1 MQKEILT
8 TVCFCLAAAIGYAD
22 TSTGTER
29 ARTNVRNSGQGGR
42 EAEASLPSDLTLQQ
56 ILELA
61 NEINAKATNESYEE
75 KSDTTED
82 EIDNNILIS
91 HELTL
96 QQILELIER
105 LSGKP
110 VIRDSK
116 LGNITISLSTKK
128 GVSDHEML
136 RILESALS
144 INNVALIELGDGLL
158 KAVDAKSVSAQS
170 PAFIERS
177 LLNDVPSEKI
187 CAKMFKLEHISAE
200 DFSQLISKL
209 LTPVSSSCIVFKDSN
224 SLLITDSVSNL
235 QRVELII
242 KKVDVPEHTK
252 ISSRI
257 FRIKHGDA
265 GEITNLLNKVISGQK
280 EEKKDEA
287 VTASK
292 SSRTE
297 NSEKIS
303 GVDVSTFRFS
313 KNITIEFDKRS
324 NSVVA
329 CGTEKDIELVESII
343 NKIDVLLD
351 QVRIE
356 VIITEVALNKNQKTG
371 LDTFGI
377 SHNMNG
383 SGGIPN
389 SEGHEIS
396 FTSGGSSGIEAVIG
410 SLKKFDIG
418 AVFNVAK
425 SNSNV
430 KILSAP
436 TIVTTHNREAIIKT
450 GHSVPVVKSDISNTS
465 SAGKDG
471 VSMKSTVEY
480 KDIGM
485 ELKVKPLIGVNGI
498 VQLEIFQKTER
509 KGNTVKING
518 NEMPSTLK
526 REATSFVSV
535 NDGDV
540 VVLAGLQD
548 KQTDKLKSKMWL
560 LGDIP
565 LIGDVLFS
573 PKSKTEITTEL
584 VIFIKPTIIANPSEQ
599 ASFASEVVKDSPVKE
614 EIDSYNMVGKFL
626 PPPAFPQFTFADPT
640 DDFNRRN
647 YGKKRSKIK
656 QSNDLPHKNRHES
669 KYWRRRTR
677 GYDEDVLWSPGYG
690 DRRFDQF
697 DRYYDDRPGNRYSSR
712 FR

>member
-1 MQKEILT
+1 MQKEILA

-22 TSTGTER
+22 TSIGTER

-42 EAEASLPSDLTLQQ
+42 EAEASLPSNLTLQQ

-61 NEINAKATNESYEE
+61 NEINAKAANESYEE
-75 KSDTTED
+75 KSDTTEN

-116 LGNITISLSTKK
+116 LGNITISLSARK
-128 GVSDHEML
+128 GVSDHEMV

-187 CAKMFKLEHISAE
+187 CAKMFQLEHIAAE

-265 GEITNLLNKVISGQK
+265 GKITGLLNNVIRGQK
-280 EEKKDEA
+280 EDKKDEA
-287 VTASK
+287 AMASK

-297 NSEKIS
+297 GAEKTS

-313 KNITIEFDKRS
+313 KNITIEFDERS
-324 NSVVA
+324 NSIVV
-329 CGTEKDIELVESII
+329 CGTEKDIELAESII

-356 VIITEVALNKNQKTG
+356 VIVTEVALNKNQSTGLSAFNIGYNEAGGENVSKSEKNDIAFKTG
-371 LDTFGI
+371 GPGI
-377 SHNMNG
+377 ALTVDKLRHFN
-383 SGGIPN
+383 
-389 SEGHEIS
+389 
-396 FTSGGSSGIEAVIG
+396 IG
-410 SLKKFDIG
+410 S
-418 AVFNVAK
+418 VFSSAK
-425 SNSNV
+425 GNSNI

-436 TIVTTHNREAIIKT
+436 TIVTTHNREATIQTADSIPVMKDQLSGANGGAGLATKT
-450 GHSVPVVKSDISNTS
+450 
-465 SAGKDG
+465 
-471 VSMKSTVEY
+471 TVEY
-480 KDIGM
+480 KDIGTTI
-485 ELKVKPLIGVNGI
+485 KVKPLIGVNGI
-498 VQLEIFQKTER
+498 IQLEITQNIER
-509 KGNTVKING
+509 KGEDVEIPGGGK
-518 NEMPSTLK
+518 MPSTLK
-526 REATSFVSV
+526 RSTTSFISV

-548 KQTDKLKSKMWL
+548 KQTDKSKNKMWL

-573 PKSKTEITTEL
+573 KKSKAERTTEL

-599 ASFASEVVKDSPVKE
+599 ASFANEVVKDSPVKE
-614 EIDSYNMVGKFL
+614 EIDSYNTVGKFL
-626 PPPAFPQFTFADPT
+626 PPSAFPQFTFADPT
-640 DDFNRRN
+640 ADINRRN

-656 QSNDLPHKNRHES
+656 QSNDLPRKNRHES

-690 DRRFDQF
+690 DRRFDQS
-697 DRYYDDRPGNRYSSR
+697 DRYYDDRTGIRYSTR

>member
-1 MQKEILT
+1 MQKEILA

-22 TSTGTER
+22 TSIGTER
-29 ARTNVRNSGQGGR
+29 ARTNVRNSEQGGR
-42 EAEASLPSDLTLQQ
+42 EAEASLPSDLTPQQ

-61 NEINAKATNESYEE
+61 NELNSKAMNESPE
-75 KSDTTED
+75 KVSSAHQN
-82 EIDNNILIS
+82 EIDDNILIS

-96 QQILELIER
+96 QQALELIEK

-116 LGNITISLSTKK
+116 LGNITISLSTKR
-128 GVSDHEML
+128 GVSDHEMV

-187 CAKMFKLEHISAE
+187 CAKMFQLEHISAE

-265 GEITNLLNKVISGQK
+265 GKITSLLNNVISGQK
-280 EEKKDEA
+280 EDKKDEA
-287 VTASK
+287 AMASK
-292 SSRTE
+292 SSHPE
-297 NSEKIS
+297 GAEKTS

-313 KNITIEFDKRS
+313 KNITIEFDERS
-324 NSVVA
+324 NSIVV
-329 CGTEKDIELVESII
+329 CGTEKDIELAESII

-356 VIITEVALNKNQKTG
+356 VIVTEVALNKNQSTG
-371 LDTFGI
+371 LSAFNIGYNEAGGEGVPESGKNDIAFNTAGAGI
-377 SHNMNG
+377 ALTVDKLRHFN
-383 SGGIPN
+383 
-389 SEGHEIS
+389 
-396 FTSGGSSGIEAVIG
+396 IG
-410 SLKKFDIG
+410 S
-418 AVFNVAK
+418 VFKSAK
-425 SNSNV
+425 GNSNI

-436 TIVTTHNREAIIKT
+436 TIVTTHNREATIQTADSIPVMKDQLSGANGGAGLATKT
-450 GHSVPVVKSDISNTS
+450 
-465 SAGKDG
+465 
-471 VSMKSTVEY
+471 TVEY
-480 KDIGM
+480 KDIGTTI
-485 ELKVKPLIGVNGI
+485 KVKPLIGVNGI
-498 VQLEIFQKTER
+498 IQLEITQNIER
-509 KGNTVKING
+509 KGEDVEIPGGGK
-518 NEMPSTLK
+518 MPSTLK
-526 REATSFVSV
+526 RSTTSFISV

-548 KQTDKLKSKMWL
+548 KQTDKSKNKMWL

-573 PKSKTEITTEL
+573 RKSKAERTTEL

-599 ASFASEVVKDSPVKE
+599 ASFANEVVKDSPVKE
-614 EIDSYNMVGKFL
+614 EIDSYNTVGKFL
-626 PPPAFPQFTFADPT
+626 PPSAFPQFTFADPT
-640 DDFNRRN
+640 ADINRRN

-656 QSNDLPHKNRHES
+656 QSNDLPRKNRHES
-669 KYWRRRTR
+669 KYRRRRTR

>member
-1 MQKEILT
+1 MQKEILA

-22 TSTGTER
+22 TSIGTER

-42 EAEASLPSDLTLQQ
+42 EAEASLPSNLTLQQ

-61 NEINAKATNESYEE
+61 NEINAKAANESYEE
-75 KSDTTED
+75 KSDTTEN

-116 LGNITISLSTKK
+116 LGNITISLSARK
-128 GVSDHEML
+128 GVSDHEMV

-187 CAKMFKLEHISAE
+187 CAKMFQLEHIAAE

-265 GEITNLLNKVISGQK
+265 GKITSLLNNVISGQK
-280 EEKKDEA
+280 EDKKDEA
-287 VTASK
+287 AMASK

-297 NSEKIS
+297 GAEKTS

-313 KNITIEFDKRS
+313 KNITIEFDERS
-324 NSVVA
+324 NSIVV
-329 CGTEKDIELVESII
+329 CGTEKDIELAESII

-356 VIITEVALNKNQKTG
+356 VIVTEVALNKNQSTG
-371 LDTFGI
+371 LSAFNIGYNEANGI
-377 SHNMNG
+377 QGLPKSEKNDIAFNTAG
-383 SGGIPN
+383 AGIALTVDKLRHFN
-389 SEGHEIS
+389 
-396 FTSGGSSGIEAVIG
+396 IG
-410 SLKKFDIG
+410 S
-418 AVFNVAK
+418 VFPSAK
-425 SNSNV
+425 GNSNI

-436 TIVTTHNREAIIKT
+436 TIVTTHNREATIQTADSIPVMKDQLSGANGGAGLATKT
-450 GHSVPVVKSDISNTS
+450 
-465 SAGKDG
+465 
-471 VSMKSTVEY
+471 TVEY
-480 KDIGM
+480 KDIGTTI
-485 ELKVKPLIGVNGI
+485 KVKPLIGVNGI
-498 VQLEIFQKTER
+498 IQLEITQNIER
-509 KGNTVKING
+509 KGEDVEIPGGGK
-518 NEMPSTLK
+518 MPSTLK
-526 REATSFVSV
+526 RSTTSFISV

-548 KQTDKLKSKMWL
+548 KQTDKSKNKMWL

-573 PKSKTEITTEL
+573 KKSKAERTTEL

-599 ASFASEVVKDSPVKE
+599 ASFANEVVKDSPVKE
-614 EIDSYNMVGKFL
+614 EIDSYNTVGKFL
-626 PPPAFPQFTFADPT
+626 PPSAFPQFTFADPT
-640 DDFNRRN
+640 ADINRRN

-656 QSNDLPHKNRHES
+656 QSNDLPRKNRHES

-690 DRRFDQF
+690 DRRFDQS
-697 DRYYDDRPGNRYSSR
+697 DRYYDDRTGIRYSTR

>member
-22 TSTGTER
+22 TSIGTER

-42 EAEASLPSDLTLQQ
+42 EAEASLPSDLTPQQ

-61 NEINAKATNESYEE
+61 NELNAKAINESHE
-75 KSDTTED
+75 KVSSAHQN
-82 EIDNNILIS
+82 EIDSNILIS

-96 QQILELIER
+96 QQALELIER

-116 LGNITISLSTKK
+116 LGNITISLSTKR
-128 GVSDHEML
+128 GVSDHEMV

-187 CAKMFKLEHISAE
+187 CAKMFQLEHIAAE

-265 GEITNLLNKVISGQK
+265 GKITSLLNNVISGQK
-280 EEKKDEA
+280 EDKKDEA
-287 VTASK
+287 AMASK
-292 SSRTE
+292 SSHPE
-297 NSEKIS
+297 GAEKTS
-303 GVDVSTFRFS
+303 GIDVSTFRFS
-313 KNITIEFDKRS
+313 KNITIEFDERS
-324 NSVVA
+324 NSIVV
-329 CGTEKDIELVESII
+329 CGTEKDIELAESII

-356 VIITEVALNKNQKTG
+356 VIVTEVALNKNQSTG
-371 LDTFGI
+371 LSAFNIGYNEANGI
-377 SHNMNG
+377 QGVPTSEKNDIAFNTAG
-383 SGGIPN
+383 AGIALTVDKLRHFN
-389 SEGHEIS
+389 
-396 FTSGGSSGIEAVIG
+396 IG
-410 SLKKFDIG
+410 S
-418 AVFNVAK
+418 VFSSAK
-425 SNSNV
+425 GNSNI

-436 TIVTTHNREAIIKT
+436 TIVTTHNREATIQTADSIPVMKDELSGANGGAGLATKT
-450 GHSVPVVKSDISNTS
+450 
-465 SAGKDG
+465 
-471 VSMKSTVEY
+471 TVEY
-480 KDIGM
+480 KDIGTTI
-485 ELKVKPLIGVNGI
+485 KVKPLIGVNGI
-498 VQLEIFQKTER
+498 IQLEITQNIER
-509 KGNTVKING
+509 QGEPVTING
-518 NEMPSTLK
+518 NKMPSTLK
-526 REATSFVSV
+526 RSTTSFISV

-548 KQTDKLKSKMWL
+548 KQTDKSKSKMWL

-573 PKSKTEITTEL
+573 KKSKTERTTEL

-614 EIDSYNMVGKFL
+614 EIDSYNMIGKFL
-626 PPPAFPQFTFADPT
+626 PPSAFPQFTFADPT
-640 DDFNRRN
+640 ADINRRN

-697 DRYYDDRPGNRYSSR
+697 DRYYDDQPGNRYSSR

>member
-29 ARTNVRNSGQGGR
+29 ARANVRNSGQDR
-42 EAEASLPSDLTLQQ
+42 EEAEASLPNNLTLQQ

-61 NEINAKATNESYEE
+61 NEINAKAANESYEE

-82 EIDNNILIS
+82 KIDNNILIS
-91 HELTL
+91 RELTL

-116 LGNITISLSTKK
+116 LGNITISLSIRK
-128 GVSDHEML
+128 GVSAHEMV

-187 CAKMFKLEHISAE
+187 CAKMFQLEHIATE

-265 GEITNLLNKVISGQK
+265 GKITSLLNKVISGQK
-280 EEKKDEA
+280 EDKKDGA
-287 VTASK
+287 AMASK
-292 SSRTE
+292 S
-297 NSEKIS
+297 NHPGGAEKIS
-303 GVDVSTFRFS
+303 GIDVSTFRFS
-313 KNITIEFDKRS
+313 KNITIEFDERS
-324 NSVVA
+324 NSIVA
-329 CGTEKDIELVESII
+329 CGTEKDLELVESII

-356 VIITEVALNKNQKTG
+356 VIITEVTLNKNQKTG
-371 LDTFGI
+371 LETFGI

-383 SGGIPN
+383 SGGIPK

-396 FTSGGSSGIEAVIG
+396 FTSGGSNGIEAVIG

-418 AVFNVAK
+418 AVFKAAK

-450 GHSVPVVKSDISNTS
+450 GDSVPVVKSDISNTS
-465 SAGKDG
+465 SAGSQG
-471 VSMKSTVEY
+471 ISMKSTVEY

-509 KGNTVKING
+509 KGESVKING

-548 KQTDKLKSKMWL
+548 KQTTKTKSKVWL
-560 LGDIP
+560 LGDVP

-573 PKSKTEITTEL
+573 PKSKEERTTEL

-614 EIDSYNMVGKFL
+614 EIDSYNMIGKFL
-626 PPPAFPQFTFADPT
+626 PPSAFPQFTFADPT
-640 DDFNRRN
+640 ADINRRN

-656 QSNDLPHKNRHES
+656 QSNDLPRKNRHES
-669 KYWRRRTR
+669 KYRRRRTR

-690 DRRFDQF
+690 DRRFDQS
-697 DRYYDDRPGNRYSSR
+697 DRYYDDRPGNKYSSR

>member
-1 MQKEILT
+1 MQKEILA

-22 TSTGTER
+22 TSIGTER

-42 EAEASLPSDLTLQQ
+42 EAEASLPSNLTLQQ

-61 NEINAKATNESYEE
+61 NEINAKAANESYEE
-75 KSDTTED
+75 KSDTTEN

-116 LGNITISLSTKK
+116 LGNITISLSARK
-128 GVSDHEML
+128 GVSDHEMV

-187 CAKMFKLEHISAE
+187 CAKMFQLEHIAAE

-265 GEITNLLNKVISGQK
+265 GKITSLLNNVISGQK
-280 EEKKDEA
+280 EDKKDEA
-287 VTASK
+287 AMASK

-297 NSEKIS
+297 GAEKTS

-313 KNITIEFDKRS
+313 KNITIEFDERS
-324 NSVVA
+324 NSIVV
-329 CGTEKDIELVESII
+329 CGTEKDIELAESII

-356 VIITEVALNKNQKTG
+356 VIVTEVALNKNQSTGLSAFNIGYNEAGGENVSKSEKNDIAFKTG
-371 LDTFGI
+371 GPGI
-377 SHNMNG
+377 ALTVDKLRHFN
-383 SGGIPN
+383 
-389 SEGHEIS
+389 
-396 FTSGGSSGIEAVIG
+396 IG
-410 SLKKFDIG
+410 S
-418 AVFNVAK
+418 VFSSAK
-425 SNSNV
+425 GNSNI

-436 TIVTTHNREAIIKT
+436 TIVTTHNREATIQTADSIPVMKDQLSGANGGAGLATKT
-450 GHSVPVVKSDISNTS
+450 
-465 SAGKDG
+465 
-471 VSMKSTVEY
+471 TVEY
-480 KDIGM
+480 KDIGTTI
-485 ELKVKPLIGVNGI
+485 KVKPLIGVNGI
-498 VQLEIFQKTER
+498 IQLEITQNIER
-509 KGNTVKING
+509 KGEDVEIPGGGK
-518 NEMPSTLK
+518 MPSTLK
-526 REATSFVSV
+526 RSTTSFISV

-548 KQTDKLKSKMWL
+548 KQTDKSKNKMWL

-573 PKSKTEITTEL
+573 KKSKAERTTEL

-614 EIDSYNMVGKFL
+614 EIDSYNTVGKFL
-626 PPPAFPQFTFADPT
+626 PPSAFPQFTFADPT
-640 DDFNRRN
+640 ADINRRN

-656 QSNDLPHKNRHES
+656 QSNDLPRKNRHES

-690 DRRFDQF
+690 DRRFDQS
-697 DRYYDDRPGNRYSSR
+697 DRYYDDRTGIRYSTR

>member
-1 MQKEILT
+1 MQKEILA

-22 TSTGTER
+22 TSIGTER

-42 EAEASLPSDLTLQQ
+42 EAEASLPSNLTLQQ

-61 NEINAKATNESYEE
+61 NEINAKAANESYEE
-75 KSDTTED
+75 KSDTTEN

-116 LGNITISLSTKK
+116 LGNITISLSARK
-128 GVSDHEML
+128 GVSDHEMV

-187 CAKMFKLEHISAE
+187 CAKMFQLEHIAAE

-265 GEITNLLNKVISGQK
+265 GKITSLLNNVISGQK
-280 EEKKDEA
+280 EDKKDEA
-287 VTASK
+287 AMASK

-297 NSEKIS
+297 GAEKTS

-313 KNITIEFDKRS
+313 KNITIEFDERS
-324 NSVVA
+324 NSIVV
-329 CGTEKDIELVESII
+329 CGTEKDIELAESII

-356 VIITEVALNKNQKTG
+356 VIVTEVALNKNQSTGLSAFNIGYNEAGGENVSKSEKNDIAFKTG
-371 LDTFGI
+371 GPGI
-377 SHNMNG
+377 ALTVDKLRHFN
-383 SGGIPN
+383 
-389 SEGHEIS
+389 
-396 FTSGGSSGIEAVIG
+396 IG
-410 SLKKFDIG
+410 S
-418 AVFNVAK
+418 VFSSAK
-425 SNSNV
+425 GNSNI

-436 TIVTTHNREAIIKT
+436 TIVTTHNREATIQTADSIPVMKDQLSGANGGAGLATKT
-450 GHSVPVVKSDISNTS
+450 
-465 SAGKDG
+465 
-471 VSMKSTVEY
+471 TVEY
-480 KDIGM
+480 KDIGTTI
-485 ELKVKPLIGVNGI
+485 KVKPLIGVNGI
-498 VQLEIFQKTER
+498 IQLEITQNIER
-509 KGNTVKING
+509 KGEDVNVPGGGK
-518 NEMPSTLK
+518 MPSTLK
-526 REATSFVSV
+526 RSTTSFISV

-548 KQTDKLKSKMWL
+548 KQTDKSKSKMWL

-573 PKSKTEITTEL
+573 KKSKTERTTEL

-614 EIDSYNMVGKFL
+614 EIDSYNTVGKFL
-626 PPPAFPQFTFADPT
+626 PPSAFPHFTMEDPT
-640 DDFNRRN
+640 ADINRRN

-656 QSNDLPHKNRHES
+656 QSNDLPRKNRHES

>member
-29 ARTNVRNSGQGGR
+29 ASTNVRNSGQGRR
-42 EAEASLPSDLTLQQ
+42 EAEASLPSDLTPQQ

-61 NEINAKATNESYEE
+61 NEINAKAANESYKE

-187 CAKMFKLEHISAE
+187 CAKMFQLEHISAE

-252 ISSRI
+252 ISSKI

-265 GEITNLLNKVISGQK
+265 GKITSLLNNVISGQK
-280 EEKKDEA
+280 EDKKDEA
-287 VTASK
+287 AMASK
-292 SSRTE
+292 SSHPE
-297 NSEKIS
+297 GAEKTS

-313 KNITIEFDKRS
+313 KNITIEFDERS
-324 NSVVA
+324 NSIVV
-329 CGTEKDIELVESII
+329 CGTEKDIELAESII

-356 VIITEVALNKNQKTG
+356 VIVTEVALNKNQSTG
-371 LDTFGI
+371 LSAFNIGYNEAGGEGVPTSEKNDIAFNTAGAGI
-377 SHNMNG
+377 ALTVDKLRHFN
-383 SGGIPN
+383 
-389 SEGHEIS
+389 
-396 FTSGGSSGIEAVIG
+396 IG
-410 SLKKFDIG
+410 S
-418 AVFNVAK
+418 VFSSAK
-425 SNSNV
+425 GNSNI

-436 TIVTTHNREAIIKT
+436 TIVTTHNREATIQTADSIPVMKDQLSGASGGGLASKT
-450 GHSVPVVKSDISNTS
+450 
-465 SAGKDG
+465 
-471 VSMKSTVEY
+471 TVEY
-480 KDIGM
+480 KDIGTTI
-485 ELKVKPLIGVNGI
+485 KVKPLIGVNGI
-498 VQLEIFQKTER
+498 IQLEITQNIER
-509 KGNTVKING
+509 KGEDVEIPGGGK
-518 NEMPSTLK
+518 MPSTLK
-526 REATSFVSV
+526 RSTTSFISV

-548 KQTDKLKSKMWL
+548 KQTDKSKSKMWL

-573 PKSKTEITTEL
+573 KKSKTERTTEL

-614 EIDSYNMVGKFL
+614 EIDSYNMIGKFL
-626 PPPAFPQFTFADPT
+626 PPSAFPQFTFADPT
-640 DDFNRRN
+640 ADINRRN

-656 QSNDLPHKNRHES
+656 QNNDLPRKNRHES
-669 KYWRRRTR
+669 KYWRHRTR

>member
-1 MQKEILT
+1 MQKEILA

-22 TSTGTER
+22 TSIGTER

-42 EAEASLPSDLTLQQ
+42 EAEASLPSNLTLQQ

-61 NEINAKATNESYEE
+61 NEINAKAANESYEE
-75 KSDTTED
+75 KSDTTEN

-116 LGNITISLSTKK
+116 LGNITISLSARK
-128 GVSDHEML
+128 GVSDHEMV

-187 CAKMFKLEHISAE
+187 CAKMFQLEHIAAE

-265 GEITNLLNKVISGQK
+265 GKITSLLNNVISGQK
-280 EEKKDEA
+280 EDKKDEA
-287 VTASK
+287 AMASK

-297 NSEKIS
+297 GAEKTS

-313 KNITIEFDKRS
+313 KNITIEFDERS
-324 NSVVA
+324 NSIVV
-329 CGTEKDIELVESII
+329 CGTEKDIELAESII

-356 VIITEVALNKNQKTG
+356 VIVTEVALNKNQSTGLSAFNIGYNEAGGENVSKSEKNDIAFKTG
-371 LDTFGI
+371 GPGI
-377 SHNMNG
+377 ALTVDKLRHFN
-383 SGGIPN
+383 
-389 SEGHEIS
+389 
-396 FTSGGSSGIEAVIG
+396 IG
-410 SLKKFDIG
+410 S
-418 AVFNVAK
+418 VFSSAK
-425 SNSNV
+425 GNSNI

-436 TIVTTHNREAIIKT
+436 TIVTTHNREATI
-450 GHSVPVVKSDISNTS
+450 
-465 SAGKDG
+465 
-471 VSMKSTVEY
+471 
-480 KDIGM
+480 
-485 ELKVKPLIGVNGI
+485 
-498 VQLEIFQKTER
+498 
-509 KGNTVKING
+509 
-518 NEMPSTLK
+518 
-526 REATSFVSV
+526 
-535 NDGDV
+535 
-540 VVLAGLQD
+540 
-548 KQTDKLKSKMWL
+548 QTADS
-560 LGDIP
+560 
-565 LIGDVLFS
+565 
-573 PKSKTEITTEL
+573 EL
-584 VIFIKPTIIANPSEQ
+584 VL
-599 ASFASEVVKDSPVKE
+599 
-614 EIDSYNMVGKFL
+614 L
-626 PPPAFPQFTFADPT
+626 P
-640 DDFNRRN
+640 
-647 YGKKRSKIK
+647 
-656 QSNDLPHKNRHES
+656 
-669 KYWRRRTR
+669 
-677 GYDEDVLWSPGYG
+677 
-690 DRRFDQF
+690 
-697 DRYYDDRPGNRYSSR
+697 RPL
-712 FR
+712 

>member
-1 MQKEILT
+1 MQKGILA

-29 ARTNVRNSGQGGR
+29 ARTNVRNSGQGR
-42 EAEASLPSDLTLQQ
+42 KEAEASLPSNLTPQQ

-61 NEINAKATNESYEE
+61 NELNAKAMNESHE
-75 KSDTTED
+75 KMSGAHQN
-82 EIDNNILIS
+82 EIDDNILIS

-128 GVSDHEML
+128 GVSGHEMV

-187 CAKMFKLEHISAE
+187 CAKMFQLEHISAE

-224 SLLITDSVSNL
+224 SILITDSVSNL

-265 GEITNLLNKVISGQK
+265 GKITSLLNNVISGQK
-280 EEKKDEA
+280 EDKKDEA
-287 VTASK
+287 AMASK
-292 SSRTE
+292 SSHPE
-297 NSEKIS
+297 GAEKTS

-313 KNITIEFDKRS
+313 KNITIEFDERS
-324 NSVVA
+324 NSIVV
-329 CGTEKDIELVESII
+329 CGTEKDIELAESII

-356 VIITEVALNKNQKTG
+356 VIVTEVALNKNQSTG
-371 LDTFGI
+371 LSAFNIGYNEANGI
-377 SHNMNG
+377 QGVPTSEKNDIAFNTAG
-383 SGGIPN
+383 AGIALTVDKLRHFN
-389 SEGHEIS
+389 
-396 FTSGGSSGIEAVIG
+396 IG
-410 SLKKFDIG
+410 S
-418 AVFNVAK
+418 VFSSAK
-425 SNSNV
+425 GNSNI

-436 TIVTTHNREAIIKT
+436 TIVTTHNREATIQTADSIPVMKDQLSGANGGAGLATKT
-450 GHSVPVVKSDISNTS
+450 
-465 SAGKDG
+465 
-471 VSMKSTVEY
+471 TVEY
-480 KDIGM
+480 KDIGTTI
-485 ELKVKPLIGVNGI
+485 KVKPLIGVNGI
-498 VQLEIFQKTER
+498 IQLEITQNIER
-509 KGNTVKING
+509 KGEDVEIPGGGK
-518 NEMPSTLK
+518 MPSTLK
-526 REATSFVSV
+526 RSTTSFISV

-548 KQTDKLKSKMWL
+548 KQTDKSKNKMWL

-573 PKSKTEITTEL
+573 KKSKAERTTEL

-599 ASFASEVVKDSPVKE
+599 ASFANEVVKDSPVKE
-614 EIDSYNMVGKFL
+614 EIDSYNTVGKFL
-626 PPPAFPQFTFADPT
+626 PPSAFPQFTFADPT
-640 DDFNRRN
+640 ADINRRN

-656 QSNDLPHKNRHES
+656 QSNDLPHKNRHGS

-697 DRYYDDRPGNRYSSR
+697 DRYYDDQPGNRYSSR